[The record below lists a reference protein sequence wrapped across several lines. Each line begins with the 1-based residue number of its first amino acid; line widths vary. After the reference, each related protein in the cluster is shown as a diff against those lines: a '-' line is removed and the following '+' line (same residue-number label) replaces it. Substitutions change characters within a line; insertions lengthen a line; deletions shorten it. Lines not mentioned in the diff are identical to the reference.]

1 MIYGFNSR
9 LKNPLSQTQKT
20 FIFIP
25 QMKSSVEH
33 LPAHKQNELKTI
45 VEAITTEFKNV
56 EMIILFGSYAR
67 GEQVEDT
74 YIKDGGIYEYRSD
87 FDLLIVLT
95 HSGKENNAAFKHKV
109 NQAIRNTPIE
119 TPARTIIQG
128 VNSVNQLIDMGSP
141 LFNDIRAQGIMLYTT
156 GNFNLGNPRKLK
168 PQEVLKNA
176 EEDFAYWFT
185 SASTFYENFE
195 HNLTKGNQGQHYYNT
210 AAFELHQATERLY
223 AAILMVFTG
232 YKAKDHDIESLGTQV
247 NELDRRFEAVFPMN
261 TDEESHHFYLLKA
274 AYVDARYEKNY
285 KITKEELHYLS
296 ARVQLLKELTEKIC
310 TERIGILQQGLRK

>member
-1 MIYGFNSR
+1 M
-9 LKNPLSQTQKT
+9 KT
-20 FIFIP
+20 
-25 QMKSSVEH
+25 STDH
-33 LPAHKQNELKTI
+33 LPAHKQAELKAI
-45 VEAITTEFKNV
+45 VQAITAEFKSV
-56 EMIILFGSYAR
+56 EMILLFGSYAR

-74 YIKDGGIYEYRSD
+74 YVKDGGIYEYRSD

-128 VNSVNQLIDMGSP
+128 INSVNQLIDMGSP

-168 PQEVLKNA
+168 PQEVLRNA
-176 EEDFAYWFT
+176 QEDFAYWFK
-185 SASTFYENFE
+185 SANDFLDTFYYDFG
-195 HNLTKGNQGQHYYNT
+195 KDKFNQ
-210 AAFELHQATERLY
+210 AAFDLHQVTERYY

-247 NELDRRFEAVFPMN
+247 NELDRRFEEVFPMN
-261 TDEESHHFYLLKA
+261 TDVESHHFYLLKA

-285 KITKEELHYLS
+285 KITKEELQYLS
-296 ARVQLLKELTEKIC
+296 ARVELLKELTEKIC
-310 TERIGILQQGLRK
+310 QQKIEVLLKACKV

>member
-1 MIYGFNSR
+1 
-9 LKNPLSQTQKT
+9 
-20 FIFIP
+20 
-25 QMKSSVEH
+25 MKSSTEH
-33 LPAHKQNELKTI
+33 LPAHKQKELATI
-45 VEAITTEFKNV
+45 VEALTVEFNNV

-74 YIKDGGIYEYRSD
+74 YVKDGGIYEYRSD

-128 VNSVNQLIDMGSP
+128 INSVNQLIDMGSP

-176 EEDFAYWFT
+176 QEDFAHWFKG
-185 SASTFYENFE
+185 ANEFYEIFKTSFKMEFLN
-195 HNLTKGNQGQHYYNT
+195 N
-210 AAFELHQATERLY
+210 AAFQLHQATERYY

-310 TERIGILQQGLRK
+310 TERIGVLQKAVGGR